1 MILIIYAHP
10 YPHHSHANKRMLEQ
24 ARTLEGVEIRSLYQ
38 LYPDFNIDIAAEQE
52 ALSRADLI
60 VWQHPMQWYSIP
72 PLLKLWID
80 KVFSHS
86 KAYGRLSVMAQYYC
100 NVIPVL
106 EVPPSA
112 FTPPPKVD
120 SAVVRLVP
128 HATMPHPVKDVRVLS
143 RITTEAFNQRRKTIR
158 NSLGNLFSV
167 EVLTGMGID
176 PAMRAEN
183 ISVAQYCQMANYLA
197 ENAPLQES

>member
-80 KVFSHS
+80 KVFSHGW
-86 KAYGRLSVMAQYYC
+86 AYGHGGTALHGKHLLWAVTTGGGFVAIELLFQS
-100 NVIPVL
+100 
-106 EVPPSA
+106 
-112 FTPPPKVD
+112 TPPVK
-120 SAVVRLVP
+120 AATARL
-128 HATMPHPVKDVRVLS
+128 D
-143 RITTEAFNQRRKTIR
+143 
-158 NSLGNLFSV
+158 
-167 EVLTGMGID
+167 
-176 PAMRAEN
+176 
-183 ISVAQYCQMANYLA
+183 
-197 ENAPLQES
+197 